1 MTTNPSSPVLNPL
14 SHVSEVKVPEIQ
26 NAFKPKKSI
35 HSVSVTVI
43 KVMFTLSEKV
53 RDVKKAKQ
61 LGM

>member
-14 SHVSEVKVPEIQ
+14 SEVKVPEIQ